1 MSPRGITSADTSSS
15 TDWIIL
21 DSWTISDDDDYPSL
35 PQKHFKKPY
44 VATVGDFST
53 PKKASKYYKVDSL
66 PEYISKYKASKK
78 YHRACI
84 RYKSELRAFN
94 NTNTHDY
101 VVRSHD
107 SNVETKKRFRDNP
120 DVDIPAN
127 KRKRYCNSDK
137 SKKICNDLKIAE
149 SSIVSVNIFD
159 NDLEN

>member
-1 MSPRGITSADTSSS
+1 M
-15 TDWIIL
+15 
-21 DSWTISDDDDYPSL
+21 
-35 PQKHFKKPY
+35 
-44 VATVGDFST
+44 
-53 PKKASKYYKVDSL
+53 
-66 PEYISKYKASKK
+66 

-84 RYKSELRAFN
+84 IYKSELRPFN
-94 NTNTHDY
+94 TTNTHDY

-107 SNVETKKRFRDNP
+107 SNGAPKKRFRDNP

-149 SSIVSVNIFD
+149 SSIVYVDIFD